1 MFLITKI
8 SSLQNLISLEMRIK
22 LFIIFSVFISNF
34 LFAQNDEVDGIV
46 AIVGDNIILKSDI
59 ENQYYQL
66 KSQYKT
72 YNDPNIKCT
81 ILEDLLFQKLL
92 LNRAQL
98 DSIEISE
105 SEVMT
110 NLDRRITYFIAQ
122 VGSQQKLEDYFG
134 KTILEIKAD
143 FKEQLRDQMMTE
155 KMKNKITG
163 DIKVSPQDVKTFFD
177 NLPKDSLP
185 TYPMQYELQ
194 QIVVNPPVSDQEK
207 WRIRKQLNEFR
218 DRVENNGENFATL
231 AILYSEDPGSA
242 KKGGELGF
250 VGRGDLVPEFAAA
263 AFNLKN
269 PGDVSRIIETKFGFH
284 IIQLIDRQGEKVNV
298 RHILLIPKVDNKSL
312 LKARSKLD
320 SIRNLIQIDSL
331 SFYNAAKKFSDDEQT
346 KNNSGTMINVKTGKT
361 RLSLDDLDKT
371 TQDIVSHL
379 KINEISTPF
388 LTTNLQGKQVFKI
401 VKVINKIPPHT
412 ANLKNDYQD
421 IQNMCLAAKKQD
433 KINEWIKEEIN
444 KTYIHIDNSFVKCPF
459 NYQWIK

>member
-1 MFLITKI
+1 MK
-8 SSLQNLISLEMRIK
+8 IK
-22 LFIIFSVFISNF
+22 LFFVFLLFISTL
-34 LFAQNDEVDGIV
+34 LFAQDNEVDGIV

-98 DSIEISE
+98 DSVEVSE
-105 SEVMT
+105 SEVLS
-110 NLDRRITYFIAQ
+110 NLDRRITYFISQ

-143 FKEQLRDQMMTE
+143 FKEQLRNQMMTE
-155 KMKNKITG
+155 KMQNKISG
-163 DIKVSPQDVKTFFD
+163 DIKVSPQDVKIFFD

-185 TYPMQYELQ
+185 AYPMQYELQ

-218 DRVENNGENFATL
+218 DRVEKGENFATL

-242 KKGGELGF
+242 KKGGELGY
-250 VGRGDLVPEFAAA
+250 VGRGDLVPEFAAV

-269 PGDVSRIIETKFGFH
+269 VGDVSRIVETDFGFH
-284 IIQLIDRQGEKVNV
+284 IIQLVDRQGEKVNV
-298 RHILLIPKVDNKSL
+298 RHILLTPKVDNKSL
-312 LKARSKLD
+312 LKAKAKLD

-331 SFYNAAKKFSDDEQT
+331 TFIAAANKFSDDEQT
-346 KNNSGTMINVKTGKT
+346 KNNGGTMINLQTGKT
-361 RLSLDDLDKT
+361 RLAINDLDKT
-371 TQDIVSHL
+371 TQDIIKRLSVD
-379 KINEISTPF
+379 EISAPF
-388 LTTNLQGKQVFKI
+388 LTTDLQGKQIFKI
-401 VKVINKIPPHT
+401 IKIIKKIQPHT

-421 IQNMCLAAKKQD
+421 IQNMCLAAKKQE
-433 KINEWIKEEIN
+433 KIDEWIKEEIT
-444 KTYIHIDNSFVKCPF
+444 KTYIHIDNSFGKCPF

>member
-1 MFLITKI
+1 MK
-8 SSLQNLISLEMRIK
+8 IK
-22 LFIIFSVFISNF
+22 LLLFLSLFISNF
-34 LFAQNDEVDGIV
+34 LFAQNNEVDGIV

-72 YNDPNIKCT
+72 YNNPHIKCT

-92 LNRAQL
+92 LNRAKL
-98 DSIEISE
+98 DSVEVSE
-105 SEVMT
+105 SEVLA
-110 NLDRRITYFIAQ
+110 NLDRRISYFISQ

-143 FKEQLRDQMMTE
+143 FKEQLRDQMMIE

-163 DIKVSPQDVKTFFD
+163 DVKASPQDVKTFFD
-177 NLPKDSLP
+177 NLPKDSLIN
-185 TYPMQYELQ
+185 YPMQYELQ
-194 QIVVNPPVSDQEK
+194 QIVINPPVSDKEV
-207 WRIRKQLNEFR
+207 WRIRKRLNEFR
-218 DRVENNGENFATL
+218 DRVEKGESFATL

-242 KKGGELGF
+242 KKGGELGYL
-250 VGRGDLVPEFAAA
+250 GRGDLVPEFAAA

-269 PGDVSRIIETKFGFH
+269 PGDISRIVKTEFGFH

-298 RHILLIPKVDNKSL
+298 RHILLVPKVDNKSL
-312 LKARSKLD
+312 LKAKAKLD
-320 SIRNLIQIDSL
+320 SISNLIRIDSL
-331 SFYNAAKKFSDDEQT
+331 SFVAAAEKFSDDKQT
-346 KNNSGTMINVKTGKT
+346 KNNGGTMINPKTGKT

-371 TQDIVSHL
+371 TQDIVKRL
-379 KINEISTPF
+379 KVGEISAPF

-401 VKVINKIPPHT
+401 IKIINKIPPHT

-433 KINEWIKEEIN
+433 KINDWIKEEIT
-444 KTYIHIDNSFVKCPF
+444 KTYIHIDDSYGNCPF

>member
-1 MFLITKI
+1 MK
-8 SSLQNLISLEMRIK
+8 IK
-22 LFIIFSVFISNF
+22 LLLIFSLFISNF
-34 LFAQNDEVDGIV
+34 LLAQNNEVDGIV
-46 AIVGDNIILKSDI
+46 ATVGDNIILKSDI

-98 DSIEISE
+98 DSIEVSE
-105 SEVMT
+105 SEVLA
-110 NLDRRITYFIAQ
+110 NLDRRITYFISQ

-155 KMKNKITG
+155 KMQNKITG

-185 TYPMQYELQ
+185 SYPIQYELQ
-194 QIVVNPPVSDQEK
+194 QIVINPPVSNEET

-218 DRVENNGENFATL
+218 DRVEKGENFTTL

-242 KKGGELGF
+242 KKGGELGYL
-250 VGRGDLVPEFAAA
+250 GRGDLVPEFAAA

-269 PGDVSRIIETKFGFH
+269 PGDISRIIKTDFGFH

-298 RHILLIPKVDNKSL
+298 RHILLIPKMDNKSL
-312 LKARSKLD
+312 LKAKAKLD
-320 SIRNLIQIDSL
+320 SISNLVHIDSL
-331 SFYNAAKKFSDDEQT
+331 SFAAAAEKFSDDKQT
-346 KNNSGTMINVKTGKT
+346 KNNGGTMINIQTGKT
-361 RLSLDDLDKT
+361 RLTLDDLDKT
-371 TQDIVSHL
+371 TQDIIKRL
-379 KINEISTPF
+379 KAGKISAPF
-388 LTTNLQGKQVFKI
+388 LTTDLQGKQIFKI
-401 VKVINKIPPHT
+401 IKVINKIPQHT

-421 IQNMCLAAKKQD
+421 IQSMCLAAKKQEG
-433 KINEWIKEEIN
+433 INNWIKEEIT
-444 KTYIHIDNSFVKCPF
+444 KTYIHINDSYGKCPF

>member
-1 MFLITKI
+1 MYLTTKTI
-8 SSLQNLISLEMRIK
+8 SLQNLISLKMKIK
-22 LFIIFSVFISNF
+22 LLLIFSLFISNF
-34 LFAQNDEVDGIV
+34 LLAQDNEVDGIV

-98 DSIEISE
+98 DSVEVSE
-105 SEVMT
+105 SEVLA
-110 NLDRRITYFIAQ
+110 NLDRRITYFISQ

-155 KMKNKITG
+155 KMQNKITG
-163 DIKVSPQDVKTFFD
+163 EIKVSPQDIKIFFD

-185 TYPMQYELQ
+185 SYPMQYELQ
-194 QIVVNPPVSDQEK
+194 QIVINPPVSNEEI

-218 DRVENNGENFATL
+218 DRVEKGENFATL

-242 KKGGELGF
+242 KKGGELGYL
-250 VGRGDLVPEFAAA
+250 GRGDLVPEFAAV
-263 AFNLKN
+263 AFNLKK
-269 PGDVSRIIETKFGFH
+269 PGDISRIIKTDFGFH
-284 IIQLIDRQGEKVNV
+284 IIQLIDRQGERVNV
-298 RHILLIPKVDNKSL
+298 RHILLIPKMDNKSL
-312 LKARSKLD
+312 LKAKAKLD
-320 SIRNLIQIDSL
+320 SISNLIHIDSL
-331 SFYNAAKKFSDDEQT
+331 SFAAAAEKFSDDKQT
-346 KNNSGTMINVKTGKT
+346 KNNGGTMINIQTGKT
-361 RLSLDDLDKT
+361 RLTLDDLDKT
-371 TQDIVSHL
+371 TQDIVKRL
-379 KINEISTPF
+379 KTGEISAPF
-388 LTTNLQGKQVFKI
+388 LTTDLQGKQIFKI
-401 VKVINKIPPHT
+401 IKIINKIPPHT

-421 IQNMCLAAKKQD
+421 IQNMCLAAKKQER
-433 KINEWIKEEIN
+433 INDWIKEEIT
-444 KTYIHIDNSFVKCPF
+444 KTYIHIDDSFGKCPF